1 MGLGESMINI
11 VNEKDQATT
20 ITWETYNEIMRE
32 RYLNGL
38 QETWAVAVGSINS
51 LIDKTINETELIGL
65 LSAKLVLKEALREH
79 RSKFMG

>member
-1 MGLGESMINI
+1 MIGI
-11 VNEKDQATT
+11 VNDKDQATT

-38 QETWAVAVGSINS
+38 QETWAVAVGSIDS
-51 LIDKTINETELIGL
+51 LIDRTVNETELIGL
-65 LSAKLVLKEALREH
+65 LSAKIVLKEALREH

>member
-1 MGLGESMINI
+1 VGLGESMINI

-38 QETWAVAVGSINS
+38 QETWAVAVGSIDS
-51 LIDKTINETELIGL
+51 LIDKTIDETELIGL
-65 LSAKLVLKEALREH
+65 LSAKLVLKEALREY

>member
-1 MGLGESMINI
+1 MIGI
-11 VNEKDQATT
+11 VNDKDQATT

-38 QETWAVAVGSINS
+38 QETWSIAVGSIDS
-51 LIDKTINETELIGL
+51 LIDRTVNETELIGL